1 MRIIYKI
8 IGFIFLL
15 LIIVS
20 FKTDHSIDIK
30 PGSFYCKINGKPF
43 VIENLQASIRTITGG
58 EQQLSLSNDRFVK
71 FSFLNPIIESK
82 INLEN
87 PGRAAFIRYEEP
99 GTNNIG
105 RPLSGFVTLHKI
117 DKDNNI
123 VNGEF
128 EMTVEVVTVQRVK
141 KYIRITEGRLYDIP
155 LVKKQ

>member
-1 MRIIYKI
+1 MRKIYKI
-8 IGFIFLL
+8 VGFIFA
-15 LIIVS
+15 LILFFS
-20 FKTDHSIDIK
+20 FKTDQSIDIK
-30 PGSFYCKINGKPF
+30 PGSFFCKINGKPF
-43 VIENLQASIRTITGG
+43 VIENLQASFRTITGG

-71 FSFLNPIIESK
+71 FSFLNPMIESK

-105 RPLSGFVTLHKI
+105 RPLNGFVTLHTI
-117 DKDNNI
+117 DKEKNI

-128 EMTVEVVTVQRVK
+128 EMTVEVVTIQKTK
-141 KYIRITEGRLYDIP
+141 KYIRITEGKLYDIP